1 MTRETYREGGG
12 PMRVSREQAA
22 GYGRWRKRSPDLVSP
37 DMTTYTD
44 TNPLHVVIAGG
55 GVAALETM
63 MALRHLAAD
72 RVQITLLAPERDY
85 HYRPMA
91 VAEPFSIAHARQIA
105 LVAIAADFDARHVCG
120 ALVAVEPDE
129 RRVVTSA
136 GERIGYDALV
146 IACGTRTRPAFDRVI
161 TVDDRSIGVTLRGLV
176 QDVEEGYSH
185 KIAFVA
191 PTEAFWPL
199 PLYELALQTANRAR
213 DMSAT
218 VDIRIVSPEAA
229 PLALLGSEISDDA
242 ARLLR
247 EAQITFHGAS
257 FSELAGDTL
266 TLRPSGTELRDYRVV
281 AMPLLEGPRISG
293 VPSDPHGFIAVTGY
307 GEVRGLDGV
316 YAAGDITASSIKHGG
331 IAAQQADLV
340 AATIARR
347 AGADVEHRPL
357 RPTIR
362 GALMTG
368 RETRFYE
375 AELGDDGAHGSN
387 ATDVCPWDSS
397 AKIAAKHLGPYLAHG
412 DRYAVRA

>member
-1 MTRETYREGGG
+1 M
-12 PMRVSREQAA
+12 P
-22 GYGRWRKRSPDLVSP
+22 GRRGASSVAS
-37 DMTTYTD
+37 MTTYTD
-44 TNPLHVVIAGG
+44 ANPLHVVIAGG

-63 MALRHLAAD
+63 MALRHLADD
-72 RVQITLLAPERDY
+72 RVQITLLAPEREY

-105 LVAIAADFDARHVCG
+105 LVAIAADFDARHVRG
-120 ALVAVEPDE
+120 ALVAVEPDQH
-129 RRVVTSA
+129 RIVTST
-136 GERIGYDALV
+136 GDRIAYDALV
-146 IACGTRTRPAFDRVI
+146 IACGTRMRPAIDRAI

-176 QDVEEGYSH
+176 QDIEEGYTH

-191 PTEAFWPL
+191 PAQAFWPL
-199 PLYELALQTANRAR
+199 PLYELALQTANRAS
-213 DMSAT
+213 DSSAT

-229 PLALLGSEISDDA
+229 PLALLGAGISDDV

-247 EAQITFHGAS
+247 DAQITFHGSSSA
-257 FSELAGDTL
+257 ELADGTL
-266 TLRPSGTELRDYRVV
+266 TLRPSGDELRDYRVV
-281 AMPLLEGPRISG
+281 AMPVLEGPRISG
-293 VPSDPHGFIAVTGY
+293 VPTDQDGFIAVTGY

-316 YAAGDITASSIKHGG
+316 YAAGDATASTIKHGG

-357 RPTIR
+357 RATIR

-368 RETRFYE
+368 RETRFLE
-375 AELGDDGAHGSN
+375 AELGDDGAHSSTV
-387 ATDVCPWDSS
+387 TDTCPWDSP
-397 AKIAAKHLGPYLAHG
+397 AKIAAKHLGPYLADG